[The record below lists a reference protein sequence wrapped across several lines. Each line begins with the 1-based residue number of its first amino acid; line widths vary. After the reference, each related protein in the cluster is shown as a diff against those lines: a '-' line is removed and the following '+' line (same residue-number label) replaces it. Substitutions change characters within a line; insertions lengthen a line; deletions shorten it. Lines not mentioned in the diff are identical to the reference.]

1 MRRSIATLCMSGTL
15 RDKLEAAAA
24 ARFDAVELCEPDFIG
39 FRGTPREVRS
49 MADDLGIAI
58 DLYRPVREMRDGIET
73 ALPRALDRAERKFDL
88 VAELGA
94 AMLSVPLAADSAP
107 AQNAG

>member
-39 FRGTPREVRS
+39 FRGTPREVRHI
-49 MADDLGIAI
+49 ADDGQFDEAKSERQRHI
-58 DLYRPVREMRDGIET
+58 DIRRPGRQWRPG
-73 ALPRALDRAERKFDL
+73 PRQDA
-88 VAELGA
+88 
-94 AMLSVPLAADSAP
+94 
-107 AQNAG
+107 